1 METSIEGDG
10 IGLGEAV
17 IKAYAT
23 EADVT
28 AEECEEIGLTEA
40 ECSAVAEAVDG
51 GMIDKQERTLLSGV
65 GFSKEFIDTIS
76 GDDGRRLAKT
86 LSIFKDIS
94 YYIKNCPP
102 LISAADLS
110 LRAYLKHDD
119 AVVREWAAE
128 AITRIAMNIDYELSL
143 WEYSSEDEE
152 TRMFINMP
160 PYLVKALKDDDPDVR
175 AAAAVALGTL
185 ATVYCSSNSALGVLL
200 EIVKKDPC
208 ADARGAALFA
218 IGEITF
224 CSLDEDEEMI
234 ESEVV
239 PVLIGAMGDED
250 AGVRAAAAFALGETQ
265 TESDAAF
272 GVFVA
277 ALEDPEDDVRT
288 VAAGA
293 LDNFGIKAL
302 PALIGALD
310 DEEWSVVTNAIC
322 GLIDIG
328 SPKAVPALKPLLK
341 HENELIRNEAAE
353 AIKKLKGKK
362 KKGK

>member
-1 METSIEGDG
+1 MDPSNKVGWVD
-10 IGLGEAV
+10 LGEAV

-23 EADVT
+23 DGDVT
-28 AEECEEIGLTEA
+28 TGECEEMGLSES

-51 GMIDKQERTLLSGV
+51 GMIDKQERKLLSGV

-102 LISAADLS
+102 LFSAADLS
-110 LRAYLKHDD
+110 LRAYLKHEDP
-119 AVVREWAAE
+119 VVREWAAE

-185 ATVYCSSNSALGVLL
+185 TVYCSSNSAFGALL
-200 EIVKKDPC
+200 EMVKKDPC

-218 IGEITF
+218 IGEITL

-239 PVLIGAMGDED
+239 PVLIEAMGDGD
-250 AGVRAAAAFALGETQ
+250 AGVRAAAAYALNLTQ

-272 GVFVA
+272 DVLVA
-277 ALEDPEDDVRT
+277 ALEDPDDDVRT
-288 VAAGA
+288 SAAGA

-310 DEEWSVVTNAIC
+310 DEDWAVVTNAIC

-328 SPKAVPALKPLLK
+328 SPKVVPALKPLLK